1 VTKIGVVCEDRETK
15 PPAAYTEAS
24 LLKRME
30 VLGLGTP
37 ATRAAI
43 IETLA
48 AKNRYYIQK
57 QGRALLSTPKGRELI
72 NKLTG
77 SDVASP
83 EMTAEWEKGLDD
95 IYKQSKGPGGYAA
108 FLDGIKKFLDA
119 ETSRLKAVTI
129 TGDFKIE
136 QPHSNRRG
144 YGRTG
149 GGYKKGASRGRS
161 SYPKRSSGSGGG
173 SSGSGGGKTRSK
185 GLPSSKTKA
194 DDRDRHDGW
203 PRGQ

>member
-1 VTKIGVVCEDRETK
+1 MTKVKVVSEDRETK

-24 LLKRME
+24 LLKKME

-95 IYKQSKGPGGYAA
+95 IYKQNKGPGGYAA
-108 FLDGIKKFLDA
+108 FLDGIKKFFDG

-129 TGDFKIE
+129 TGGFKIE
-136 QPHSNRRG
+136 QSYGDKRRG
-144 YGRTG
+144 YGKAG
-149 GGYKKGASRGRS
+149 GGYKKGGSKGRS
-161 SYPKRSSGSGGG
+161 FYPKRSSGSGGG
-173 SSGSGGGKTRSK
+173 SSGSGEVSQVQAPTVFKNQ
-185 GLPSSKTKA
+185 
-194 DDRDRHDGW
+194 DR
-203 PRGQ
+203 